1 MKEVRKKIESELPRY
16 AVNKPE
22 GSELTVDDV
31 MAVYAEVIKLL
42 ETEIDKLII
51 LPAKSTAKE
60 LSYTYG
66 NLSVEAKVEGGLLSE
81 SFQMHMEN
89 NPGQRRNLDLF
100 GDNWI
105 QVGIV
110 FVDATLVVYRDC
122 CVLPTLSNEHR
133 KNALNIIRGLDIP
146 KFVFDKAAAV
156 LPRSKIVFDKK
167 FAEMKAKG
175 YKTYEEKAR
184 DRERTFAKKRLESN
198 LSSCRTLK
206 VDVDL
211 IRELLC
217 RTGCLKE
224 APVMGKVQGYEDF
237 NLANSVVRE
246 VTALGYS
253 PEEVINMLDTYML
266 KSIVY
271 L

>member
-1 MKEVRKKIESELPRY
+1 MEEVRKKIESKFPWCTMD
-16 AVNKPE
+16 KPE
-22 GSELTVDDV
+22 GFGLTVDDV
-31 MAVYAEVIKLL
+31 MAAYAEVVKLL

-66 NLSVEAKVEGGLLSE
+66 NLSVEAKAEGGLLSE
-81 SFQMHMEN
+81 SFQLHMEN
-89 NPGQRRNLDLF
+89 KPGQRRNLDLF

-105 QVGIV
+105 QGGVV
-110 FVDATLVVYRDC
+110 FLEATSVVYRNC
-122 CVLPTLSNEHR
+122 HVLPTLSNEER
-133 KNALNIIRGLDIP
+133 KRALNIVRGLDTP
-146 KFVFDKAAAV
+146 KFVFDKIAAV
-156 LPRSKIVFDKK
+156 LPRSKVVFDKE
-167 FAEMKAKG
+167 FAKMRARG
-175 YKTYEEKAR
+175 HKTYEEKAR

-224 APVMGKVQGYEDF
+224 APVMGKVQGHEDF

-266 KSIVY
+266 KSVVY